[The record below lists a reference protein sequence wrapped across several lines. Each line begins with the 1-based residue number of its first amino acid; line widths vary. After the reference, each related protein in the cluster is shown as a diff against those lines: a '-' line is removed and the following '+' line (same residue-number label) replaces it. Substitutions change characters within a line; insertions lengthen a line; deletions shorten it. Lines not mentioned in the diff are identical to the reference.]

1 MSNNLDGMVMVAS
14 GIPSMVTRWSGV
26 LRKAGIQY
34 AVTQSVNDQGV
45 GHQTDLEI
53 WVEHDDAAKARAVL
67 IKAERGDKS
76 LLE

>member
-14 GIPSMVTRWSGV
+14 GIPAVVTRWSGV

-34 AVTQSVNDQGV
+34 AVTQSVNNKGV
-45 GHQTDLEI
+45 GHRTDLEI
-53 WVEHDDAAKARAVL
+53 WVEDDDAKKARAVL
-67 IKAERGDKS
+67 IKAEQGDKS